1 MYENFERIP
10 KADKLCILNAC
21 IEEFAQKG
29 YEKASTN
36 AIVRKAG
43 IPKGTLFFFF
53 GNKKNL
59 YLYVID
65 HAVTLYTQMTLESS
79 VEMPDDLFERLLFL
93 GRERMKFALDQPQ
106 LYKLFYNAFINAPE
120 DIQTELR
127 GRYSAY
133 YTPSMQM
140 LTDGLD
146 RSHFKPGVNVEKV
159 IELIYL
165 ILEGLLSKSVPILQ
179 KYQPAESLALV
190 DKLFVEC
197 DEYFTMIRQGVYLE

>member
-10 KADKLCILNAC
+10 QAEKLSILNAC

-36 AIVRKAG
+36 AIVHKAG

-65 HAVTLYTQMTLESS
+65 HAVTLYVQMTLQASD
-79 VEMPDDLFERLLFL
+79 EMPNDLFDRLIFI
-93 GRERMKFALDQPQ
+93 GRERMKFALNQPQ
-106 LYKLFYNAFINAPE
+106 LYKLFYHAFINAPE
-120 DIQTELR
+120 DIQNELR

-133 YTPSMQM
+133 YTPSIQM
-140 LTDGLD
+140 LTTGLD
-146 RSHFKPGVNVEKV
+146 HSRFKPDVHVDKV
-159 IELIYL
+159 IELIYS
-165 ILEGLLSKSVPILQ
+165 ILEGLLSKSIPILQ
-179 KYQPAESLALV
+179 KLQPSESLEMV
-190 DKLFVEC
+190 DKLFIEC
-197 DEYFTMIRQGVYLE
+197 DEYFTMIRQGVYHE

>member
-1 MYENFERIP
+1 MYENFERLP
-10 KADKLCILNAC
+10 EAEKLSILKAC

-36 AIVRKAG
+36 AIVQTSG

-65 HAVTLYTQMTLESS
+65 HAVTLYTQMTLQSS

-93 GRERMKFALDQPQ
+93 GRERMKFALNQPQ
-106 LYKLFYNAFINAPE
+106 LYKLFYNAFINTPE
-120 DIQTELR
+120 DIQNELR
-127 GRYSAY
+127 QRYSAS

-140 LTDGLD
+140 LTTGLD
-146 RSHFKPGVNVEKV
+146 HSRFKPDVNVDKV

-165 ILEGLLSKSVPILQ
+165 ILEGLLSKSVPVFQ
-179 KYQPAESLALV
+179 KLKPAESLKLV
-190 DKLFVEC
+190 DKLFVDC
-197 DEYFTMIRQGVYLE
+197 DEYFTMIRQGVYSK

>member
-79 VEMPDDLFERLLFL
+79 AEMPDDLFDRLLFL
-93 GRERMKFALDQPQ
+93 GRERMKFALNQPQ

-120 DIQTELR
+120 DIQNELR
-127 GRYSAY
+127 QRYSAY

-146 RSHFKPGVNVEKV
+146 CSRFKPEVNVDKV

-179 KYQPAESLALV
+179 KHQPAESLALV

-197 DEYFTMIRQGVYLE
+197 DGYFTMIRQGVYSK

>member
-79 VEMPDDLFERLLFL
+79 AEMPDDLFDRLLFL
-93 GRERMKFALDQPQ
+93 GRERMKFALNQPQ

-120 DIQTELR
+120 DIQNELR
-127 GRYSAY
+127 QRYSAY

-146 RSHFKPGVNVEKV
+146 CSRFKPEVNVDKV

-179 KYQPAESLALV
+179 KHQPAESLALV

>member
-10 KADKLCILNAC
+10 QADKLCILNAC

-36 AIVRKAG
+36 AIVHKAG

-65 HAVTLYTQMTLESS
+65 HAVTLYTQMALQSPAEL
-79 VEMPDDLFERLLFL
+79 PNDLFERLIFL
-93 GRERMKFALDQPQ
+93 GRERMKFAMNQPQ
-106 LYKLFYNAFINAPE
+106 LYKLFFNAFINAPE
-120 DIQTELR
+120 DIQNELR
-127 GRYSAY
+127 QRYSAY
-133 YTPSMQM
+133 YTPSTQM
-140 LTDGLD
+140 LTTGLD
-146 RSHFKPGVNVEKV
+146 HSRFKPDVDVNKV

-179 KYQPAESLALV
+179 KLQPAESLEMV
-190 DKLFVEC
+190 DQLFVAC
-197 DEYFTMIRQGVYLE
+197 DKYFTMIRQGVYRY